1 MKSRY
6 ARAKSL
12 ILHVESRASVDWS
25 SVGRIIDLWEGRM
38 VPLVRSISG
47 KRLEDLESRARNGAL
62 PPIASLGNFYRIELN
77 RNAGFRSEVAE
88 ELGRQPGVSACF
100 REYAASG
107 AEIGR
112 SKLGNEECSAPPL
125 IASLRMHKAWSRRG
139 GDGKSAAFVDVEG
152 GWARDKCCYNLLYP
166 NPLWGRSLY
175 PSDKIHGAKT
185 LSVLMGR
192 NQRMD
197 YSGIVPGIWS
207 RLRLASYVN
216 ESDSCDT
223 TNAILAAVDA
233 VERFPGAILLLEV
246 TRGACHRST
255 PASSLP
261 TEIFEPDFHAIR
273 LASSL
278 GFIVIQAAGNG
289 SAGRGVDL
297 DTSTEIKA
305 AAERGRLDWRE
316 CRHFCRGAR
325 EFRDSGAI
333 VVGALNGGDGTGDL
347 VVDSYPM
354 AATSNRGSRIDCW
367 AYGTNVMTPGI
378 LGDDSWMSFHGT
390 SAASAIIAGMI
401 ASCQSMRIAS
411 GESPV
416 DPLLARQSLRHASV
430 RTGDSRHR
438 VLRMDEIMD
447 LLL

>member
-1 MKSRY
+1 MKSGY

-12 ILHVESRASVDWS
+12 ILQVVSGSSVDWAA
-25 SVGRIIDLWEGRM
+25 VGRIIDLWEGRLG
-38 VPLVRSISG
+38 PLVQSVSG
-47 KRLEDLESRARNGAL
+47 ERLEELESRARAGAF
-62 PPIASLGNFYRIELN
+62 PPIASLRNFYRIELN
-77 RNAGFRSEVAE
+77 RNAGFLLEVAA
-88 ELGRQPGVSACF
+88 ELRRQPGVLACF
-100 REYAASG
+100 GEYAASG
-107 AEIGR
+107 AEIGWTAR
-112 SKLGNEECSAPPL
+112 ENEGCSAPSL
-125 IASLRMHKAWSRRG
+125 VDSLRMDGAWRRRG
-139 GDGKSAAFVDVEG
+139 GDGNRAVVVDVEG
-152 GWARDKCCYNLLYP
+152 GWAKVKCCYNLLYP

-207 RLRLASYVN
+207 RLRLSSYVN

-273 LASSL
+273 LASAL
-278 GFIVIQAAGNG
+278 GLIVIQAAGNG

-297 DTSTEIKA
+297 DSPTELKA
-305 AAERGRLDWRE
+305 AAERGRLDWPE
-316 CRHFCRGAR
+316 SRHFSRGDR

-333 VVGALNGGDGTGDL
+333 VVGALNGGPGTGDL
-347 VVDSYPM
+347 SADSYPM
-354 AATSNRGSRIDCW
+354 APTSNRGSRVDCW
-367 AYGTNVMTPGI
+367 AFGSNVMTPGI
-378 LGDDSWMSFHGT
+378 LGDDSWMPFQGT

-401 ASCQSMRIAS
+401 ASCQSMRIAA
-411 GESPV
+411 GEPPV
-416 DPLLARQSLRHASV
+416 DPLSARWSLRQAST
-430 RTGDSRHR
+430 RAGENRQR